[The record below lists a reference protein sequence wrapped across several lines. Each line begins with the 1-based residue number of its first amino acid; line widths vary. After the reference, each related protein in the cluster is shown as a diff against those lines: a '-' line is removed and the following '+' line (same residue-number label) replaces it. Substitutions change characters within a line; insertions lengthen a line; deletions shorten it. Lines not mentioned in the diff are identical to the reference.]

1 MSIKIAIIGSGPS
14 AFYTVQNLL
23 KADINCEIDIIEKI
37 FSPYGLIRYGVAP
50 DHQSTKNVIR
60 VFERALLNENVQYFG
75 NVEVNKTPSIEQ
87 LTNIYDAVVI
97 ATGMSK
103 DRSLNINENK
113 IKGCYGATEFVN
125 WYNGHPHYKELNPN
139 LNTKTAVIIGNGNV
153 AIDCARL
160 LVKNKEELQNSD
172 ITTYAHKA
180 LLNSKIEKV
189 YIIGRRGPL
198 DAKFTTVEI
207 REMGE
212 LLDCNA
218 VLSNGTIRNIDQN
231 LLNDDLAKQYKIL
244 TNFPE
249 LKNLK
254 NDKKKIVEFK
264 FYNSPVEILG
274 NDQITGV
281 KLKNNFSDKNDNE
294 YNIID
299 CGILISAIGYEGNK
313 IPEIK
318 MDDSGMILHKDN
330 IIKNGLYTVGWAS
343 RGPTGVIGT
352 NKHDGAKVA
361 QHIINDIKESNKPG
375 RTKLKELIINN
386 NIDYISKEE
395 WILINKEEINRSTGS
410 FPRSKFTSN
419 EEVYHFLKNS
429 K

>member
-1 MSIKIAIIGSGPS
+1 M
-14 AFYTVQNLL
+14 
-23 KADINCEIDIIEKI
+23 
-37 FSPYGLIRYGVAP
+37 
-50 DHQSTKNVIR
+50 
-60 VFERALLNENVQYFG
+60 
-75 NVEVNKTPSIEQ
+75 
-87 LTNIYDAVVI
+87 TNIYDAVVI

-103 DRSLNINENK
+103 DRSLNINENE

-172 ITTYAHKA
+172 ITTYAHKS

-264 FYNSPVEILG
+264 FYNSPIEILG

-281 KLKNNFSDKNDNE
+281 KLKK
-294 YNIID
+294 
-299 CGILISAIGYEGNK
+299 
-313 IPEIK
+313 
-318 MDDSGMILHKDN
+318 
-330 IIKNGLYTVGWAS
+330 
-343 RGPTGVIGT
+343 
-352 NKHDGAKVA
+352 
-361 QHIINDIKESNKPG
+361 
-375 RTKLKELIINN
+375 
-386 NIDYISKEE
+386 
-395 WILINKEEINRSTGS
+395 
-410 FPRSKFTSN
+410 
-419 EEVYHFLKNS
+419 
-429 K
+429 

>member
-14 AFYTVQNLL
+14 AFYTIQNLL

-103 DRSLNINENK
+103 YRSLNINENE
-113 IKGCYGATEFVN
+113 IKVCYGATEFVN

-172 ITTYAHKA
+172 ITSYAHKA

-207 REMGE
+207 R
-212 LLDCNA
+212 
-218 VLSNGTIRNIDQN
+218 
-231 LLNDDLAKQYKIL
+231 
-244 TNFPE
+244 
-249 LKNLK
+249 
-254 NDKKKIVEFK
+254 
-264 FYNSPVEILG
+264 
-274 NDQITGV
+274 
-281 KLKNNFSDKNDNE
+281 
-294 YNIID
+294 
-299 CGILISAIGYEGNK
+299 
-313 IPEIK
+313 
-318 MDDSGMILHKDN
+318 
-330 IIKNGLYTVGWAS
+330 
-343 RGPTGVIGT
+343 
-352 NKHDGAKVA
+352 
-361 QHIINDIKESNKPG
+361 
-375 RTKLKELIINN
+375 
-386 NIDYISKEE
+386 
-395 WILINKEEINRSTGS
+395 
-410 FPRSKFTSN
+410 
-419 EEVYHFLKNS
+419 
-429 K
+429 